1 MGGTYR
7 SVRLPV
13 HGPPT
18 TERFCQKSTVDGR
31 LRTSA
36 IDFGR
41 RQPIEEEID
50 RRRSIE
56 EENGKKKRKRKK
68 KRRGEER
75 IPRPRAVLARLSSPA
90 RGLRSRVAC
99 SRGRFFS
106 RAGRRS
112 VSSCEETDRGDVAPF
127 SFF

>member
-41 RQPIEEEID
+41 RRPIEEEID

-68 KRRGEER
+68 KKKRGR
-75 IPRPRAVLARLSSPA
+75 KNTSPARRPRSPA
-90 RGLRSRVAC
+90 RGLRSWVARG
-99 SRGRFFS
+99 RGRFFS
-106 RAGRRS
+106 RAGRHS
-112 VSSCEETDRGDVAPF
+112 VSPRKETDRGD
-127 SFF
+127 